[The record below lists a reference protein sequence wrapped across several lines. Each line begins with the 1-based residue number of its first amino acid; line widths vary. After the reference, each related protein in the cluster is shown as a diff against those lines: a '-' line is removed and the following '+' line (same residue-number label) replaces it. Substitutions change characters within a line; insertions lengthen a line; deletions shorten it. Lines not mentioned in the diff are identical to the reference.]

1 MKWRLA
7 LVVTHPIQYYVPW
20 YRALAARS
28 ELELEVLYCHR
39 QDAQGQ
45 AAAGYGVAFDWDVP
59 LLEGYRYRFLRNVAR
74 CPSTDRFFGCDT
86 PELHQLLTR
95 ARYDAVLVQGWYVK
109 SYLQAIAAARRAG
122 LPCLVRGDS
131 HLHMRSSRL
140 KRWAKYVPY
149 RVLMRQFA
157 AALAVG
163 TWSRAYFRHYGI
175 PAARIHLA
183 PHSVDNAY
191 FGLQAERARAKR
203 AELRARFG
211 LSAAATV
218 LLFVGR
224 LIPRKRVADVI
235 EAVARVPHR
244 RFELLLVGDGPL
256 RGALQALA
264 EARGV
269 ALRCAGFLNQSELP
283 SAYAVADLLILPGG
297 EAETWGLVVNEAMA
311 AGLPALVS
319 DQVGAGPDLVRPG
332 QTGAIHRHGD
342 VAELAQILDAYDP
355 VDWQRMGRLAQ
366 VHVQQWSPEAAAAA
380 VVQSLAEPSRP
391 R

>member
-1 MKWRLA
+1 MSWRVA

-59 LLEGYRYRFLRNVAR
+59 LLEGYRYRFLHNVAR
-74 CPSTDRFFGCDT
+74 QPSTDRFFGCDT
-86 PELHQLLTR
+86 PELHRLLTR

-109 SYLQAIAAARRAG
+109 SYLQAIAAAGRAG
-122 LPCLVRGDS
+122 MPCLVRGDS
-131 HLHMRSSRL
+131 HLHTQSSVF
-140 KRWAKYVPY
+140 KRWLKWLPY

-163 TWSRAYFRHYGI
+163 TWSRAYFRHYGV
-175 PAARIHLA
+175 PEARIYLA

-191 FGLQAERARAKR
+191 FGVRTERARARR

-211 LSAAATV
+211 LSVEATV
-218 LLFVGR
+218 LVFVGR
-224 LIPRKRVADVI
+224 LIARKRVADVI
-235 EAVARVPHR
+235 EAMALVRCR
-244 RFELLLVGDGPL
+244 NLELLVVGDGPL
-256 RGALQALA
+256 RGSLQALA

-283 SAYAVADLLILPGG
+283 GAYAAADLLVLPGG

-311 AGLPALVS
+311 AGLPAVVS
-319 DQVGAGPDLVRPG
+319 DQVGAGPDLVLPG
-332 QTGAIHRHGD
+332 RTGAIHAHGD
-342 VAELAQILDAYDP
+342 AGGLARILETYAAA
-355 VDWQRMGRLAQ
+355 DWQRMGRMAQ

-380 VVQSLAEPSRP
+380 VVQCLAELNPP